1 MAAVKLFWDP
11 AGFELD
17 SLGNKSF
24 ERITDGDTP
33 YVSISIRML
42 SIDTPEVHYP
52 GNSDPA
58 NHDERLGELAL
69 WLQTGQA
76 PVGDDFAA
84 YLRPKLAD
92 GRAGS
97 RQKQQGEA
105 ATAAFQRLLDERLAR
120 PNGRR
125 RSLFLRAG
133 DERFDAYGRLL
144 AYISPAYS
152 EGELAEMSYAQRAT
166 FNLLMVE
173 EGWAASFPIYP
184 SLPKFRDLVMLH
196 DAAEAAFMQQKGA
209 WAEPNTL
216 TGYEFRMAYKLWQI
230 TARLVRGEKLSGRER
245 HAWIERYCA
254 DMTTREIAE
263 PENYYRIPP
272 YNRVFIWPRD
282 VNDAVGKL
290 NLEPSA

>member
-1 MAAVKLFWDP
+1 MATVKLFWDP

-17 SLGNKSF
+17 ALGNKKL

-58 NHDERLGELAL
+58 NHDARLAELAQ
-69 WLQTGQA
+69 WLQAGQA
-76 PVGDDFAA
+76 PVSDDFAA
-84 YLRPKLAD
+84 YLHPKLAD

-105 ATAAFQRLLDERLAR
+105 ATAAFQRLLDARLTL
-120 PNGRR
+120 PSGRR

-144 AYISPAYS
+144 AYIAPAYS
-152 EGELAEMSYAQRAT
+152 ETERAEMSYAQRAT

-184 SLPKFRDLVMLH
+184 SLPKYRDLVMLH
-196 DAAEAAFMQQKGA
+196 DAAEAAFAQNKGA
-209 WAEPNTL
+209 WADALVL
-216 TGYEFRMAYKLWQI
+216 TGYEFRMAYKLWQV
-230 TARLVRGEKLSGRER
+230 TQRLVRGERLSSRER
-245 HAWIERYCA
+245 YGWIQRYCA
-254 DMTTREIAE
+254 DMTTREIFE
-263 PENYYRIPP
+263 PERYFRIPP

-290 NLEPSA
+290 NLEPNP

>member
-1 MAAVKLFWDP
+1 MATVKFFWDP

-17 SLGNKSF
+17 SLGNKSL

-58 NHDERLGELAL
+58 NHDERLSELAQ
-69 WLQTGQA
+69 WLQAGQA
-76 PVGDDFAA
+76 PVAADFAA
-84 YLRPKLAD
+84 YLHPKLVD
-92 GRAGS
+92 GRAGT
-97 RQKQQGEA
+97 RQKEQGEA
-105 ATAAFQRLLDERLAR
+105 ATAAFQRLLDERLTR

-133 DERFDAYGRLL
+133 DERFDQYGRLL
-144 AYISPAYS
+144 AYIAPAYS
-152 EGELAEMSYAQRAT
+152 ETERAEMSYAQRAT
-166 FNLLMVE
+166 FNLLMVA

-184 SLPKFRDLVMLH
+184 SLPKYRDLVMLH
-196 DAAEAAFMQQKGA
+196 DAAEAAFVQNKGA
-209 WAEPNTL
+209 WADANAL
-216 TGYEFRMAYKLWQI
+216 TGYEFRMAHKLWQI
-230 TARLVRGEKLSGRER
+230 TQRLMRGEKLSGRER
-245 HAWIERYCA
+245 HAWITRYCA
-254 DMTTREIAE
+254 DMTTREVVE
-263 PENYYRIPP
+263 PARYYRIPP